1 MYMGACVCVWD
12 QTATLGIILGLCL
25 IFICLKQDV
34 SLIWTIPRTLDWMA
48 TASVTL
54 IWDYKWASLPIPFLK
69 GELRIMPWPL
79 CLRSSTLLNSRN
91 TILTLCGILLEN
103 YFSGSHSGFLLP
115 LLQVWCHFNVIDKY
129 ISFPLLLNSDDSHC
143 PSWPLTEQ
151 LHQPLRSPMFLCLL
165 YPHHFFFVGKL
176 CRHTMTNS
184 TSWASQSCAYTSNKI
199 WHYIFFFPCR
209 LL

>member
-1 MYMGACVCVWD
+1 MCMGACVCVWD

-25 IFICLKQDV
+25 IFIFLKQDV

-48 TASVTL
+48 TASATL

-115 LLQVWCHFNVIDKY
+115 LLQVWCHFNVNWQVY
-129 ISFPLLLNSDDSHC
+129 FLSSTAELWWFPLSF
-143 PSWPLTEQ
+143 LTFD
-151 LHQPLRSPMFLCLL
+151 RAASPATAFANVFVFTVPTSFL
-165 YPHHFFFVGKL
+165 F
-176 CRHTMTNS
+176 CR
-184 TSWASQSCAYTSNKI
+184 
-199 WHYIFFFPCR
+199 
-209 LL
+209 